1 VPDQGKYL
9 IINWHLE
16 NVNNI
21 LPSQDEDRT
30 MAAVVVVVFAF
41 GLAGVLKSKE
51 GEKKKTT
58 QKNLNKNRAHAT
70 RSCSNLTASKRLM
83 KVIKNLA
90 GCLCNYCG
98 VWNAM
103 GFRWNCL

>member
-30 MAAVVVVVFAF
+30 MAAVVVVV
-41 GLAGVLKSKE
+41 LLLV
-51 GEKKKTT
+51 
-58 QKNLNKNRAHAT
+58 
-70 RSCSNLTASKRLM
+70 
-83 KVIKNLA
+83 
-90 GCLCNYCG
+90 
-98 VWNAM
+98 
-103 GFRWNCL
+103 